1 MIFQAKS
8 LPVDFLL
15 KDRDVLAALADVERA
30 KKREAELRN
39 KTRIKWVLPAR
50 LWKLLA
56 GV

>member
-39 KTRIKWVLPAR
+39 KTRIKWVL
-50 LWKLLA
+50 LLTFLHMLA